1 MEWLLANIA
10 TFGGIVLLDIV
21 LSGDNAVIIGAKA
34 AALPEDQRKKVIRY
48 GMWMAAGFR
57 IVLLF
62 LATYL
67 LQIPFVRA
75 AGGLALLYVAWGMFK
90 DIQDNSELD
99 GSTETSNAVSSFR
112 AALIA
117 VALADLSMSIDNI
130 LAVAGAAG
138 DHYIALVFG
147 ICLSIFIMIYAANFV
162 ASLIEKWR
170 WLAWFGLVLVLYIAG
185 HLIYEDVPAL
195 IALFH

>member
-1 MEWLLANIA
+1 MDWLLANLA
-10 TFGGIVLLDIV
+10 TFGSIVLLDIV

-34 AALPEDQRKKVIRY
+34 ASLPAEQRKKVIRY
-48 GMWMAAGFR
+48 GMFMAAGFR

-67 LQIPFVRA
+67 LQIPGIRF

-90 DIQDNSELD
+90 DMQDNNALD
-99 GSTETSNAVSSFR
+99 GSTEIPKAASSYR
-112 AALIA
+112 SALIA
-117 VALADLSMSIDNI
+117 VAIADLSMSIDNI

-138 DHYIALVFG
+138 NHYGALIFG
-147 ICLSIFIMIYAANFV
+147 IALSIFIMIYAANFV

-170 WLAWFGLVLVLYIAG
+170 WLEVAC
-185 HLIYEDVPAL
+185 
-195 IALFH
+195 

>member
-1 MEWLLANIA
+1 MEWLLANLM
-10 TFGGIVLLDIV
+10 TFGSIVLLDIV

-34 AALPEDQRKKVIRY
+34 ASLPAEQRKKVIKY
-48 GMWMAAGFR
+48 GMFMAAGFR

-67 LQIPFVRA
+67 LQIPGIRL

-90 DIQDNSELD
+90 DIRDNGIVD
-99 GSTETSNAVSSFR
+99 GSTENVT
-112 AALIA
+112 AAANYRSALFA

-138 DHYIALVFG
+138 DHYFALIFG
-147 ICLSIFIMIYAANFV
+147 IVLSIFIMIFAANAV
-162 ASLIEKWR
+162 ARLIEKYR
-170 WLAWFGLVLVLYIAG
+170 WLAWFGLLLVLYIAG
-185 HLIYEDVPAL
+185 HLIYQDVPV
-195 IALFH
+195 IVSWTS